1 MNLYQTIKPLQSH
14 LKGKR
19 RQNMR
24 IGFVPTMGALHA
36 GHLSLVEAAKQKCDI
51 VACSIFVNPTQFN
64 NIIDLEHYPRNIEN
78 DIRLLVQAGC
88 DILFHPGIT
97 EIYSSGIQK
106 DSAADYGTYINVL
119 EGAHRPGHFDG
130 VITIV
135 KRLFEIVGPDE
146 VFFGQKD
153 YQQCLVIKTL
163 IERNF
168 PEMVFNRCAII
179 READGLAMSSRNVRL
194 NEEERKA
201 ATLLIQALK
210 HIKANWKT
218 ETWKSA
224 ISEAKKMIANNK
236 LLQLEYLCVAEPD
249 NLTELSSFNINAIAL
264 IAAHCGQTRLI
275 DNLLL
280 N

>member
-14 LKGKR
+14 LEVKR

-36 GHLSLVEAAKQKCDI
+36 GHLSLIEAAKEKCDI

-64 NIIDLEHYPRNIEN
+64 NLHDLEHYPRNIEN
-78 DIRLLVQAGC
+78 DVRLLVQAGC
-88 DILFHPGIT
+88 DILFHPTIKEMYG
-97 EIYSSGIQK
+97 SGMHK
-106 DSAADYGTYINVL
+106 DSAANFGPYINML

-135 KRLFEIVGPDE
+135 KRLFEIIMPDE

-153 YQQCLVIKTL
+153 YQQCLVIITL

-168 PEMVFNRCAII
+168 PKMIFNLCAII

-194 NEEERKA
+194 NKEERDA
-201 ATLLIQALK
+201 ATLLVQALN
-210 HIKANWKT
+210 HIKENWKA
-218 ETWKSA
+218 ETWETSVD
-224 ISEAKKMIANNK
+224 EAKKMIVNNK
-236 LLQLEYLCVAEPD
+236 LLQLEYLCVAEP
-249 NLTELSSFNINAIAL
+249 NFLSELSTFNKNAIAL
-264 IAAHCGQTRLI
+264 IAVHCGSTRLI

>member
-1 MNLYQTIKPLQSH
+1 MNLYQAIKPLQVH
-14 LKGKR
+14 LQAKQ

-36 GHLSLVEAAKQKCDI
+36 GHLSLIAAAKEKCDI

-64 NIIDLEHYPRNIEN
+64 NHIDLELYPRNIEN

-88 DILFHPGIT
+88 DILFHPTIKEMYGP
-97 EIYSSGIQK
+97 ELHK
-106 DSAADYGTYINVL
+106 DSAADYGPYINVL

-135 KRLFEIVGPDE
+135 NRLFEIIMPDE

-168 PEMVFNRCAII
+168 PKVIFNLCAII

-194 NEEERKA
+194 SKEERNA
-201 ATLLIQALK
+201 AVLLVQALN
-210 HIKANWKT
+210 HIKANWNPERW
-218 ETWKSA
+218 ETA
-224 ISEAKKMIANNK
+224 IAEAKNSIENNH
-236 LLQLEYLCVAEPD
+236 LLQLEYLCVAEP
-249 NLTELSSFNINAIAL
+249 NFLTELTTYNENAIAL
-264 IAAHCGQTRLI
+264 IAVHCGETRLI
-275 DNLLL
+275 DNLFM